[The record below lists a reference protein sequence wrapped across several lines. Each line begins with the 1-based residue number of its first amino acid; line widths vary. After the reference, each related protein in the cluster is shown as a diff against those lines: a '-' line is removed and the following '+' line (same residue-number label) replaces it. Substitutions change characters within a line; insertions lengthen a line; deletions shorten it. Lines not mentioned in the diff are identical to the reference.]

1 MVADP
6 RDEGEFK
13 MARYIGAKCKIC
25 RREGEKLFLRGSRC
39 YTDKCSFA
47 RRGYPPGSHGKGG
60 RRKLTSYAIQ
70 LREKQKVKAIYGV
83 LERQFRKIF
92 NDATRKAGNPGANL
106 LIALE
111 RRLDNTVYQL
121 GIASSRTHAR
131 QLIRH
136 GHILVDNKVVDI
148 PSYLVKVNQEIKVV
162 DAQKKNALIKK
173 SLEERD
179 PERIVGWL
187 KFDKEK
193 VAGTVVR
200 LPKREDITLPIQENL
215 IVELYSK

>member
-1 MVADP
+1 MAVGHQ
-6 RDEGEFK
+6 DEGEYN

-25 RREGEKLFLRGSRC
+25 RRESEKLFLRGSRC
-39 YTDKCSFA
+39 YTDKCAFT

-70 LREKQKVKAIYGV
+70 LREKQKVKAIYGI

-111 RRLDNTVYQL
+111 KRLDNVIYQL
-121 GIASSRTHAR
+121 GVASSRMHAR

-136 GHILVDNKVVDI
+136 GHILVDDKKVNI
-148 PSYLVKVNQEIKVV
+148 PSYMVKVNESIKVV
-162 DAQKKNALIKK
+162 DSQKKNPQIKK

-179 PERIVGWL
+179 PEKIVNWL
-187 KFDKEK
+187 SLNKEEISGK
-193 VAGTVVR
+193 VVR
-200 LPKREDITLPIQENL
+200 LPTREDILLPIQENL

>member
-1 MVADP
+1 MAADHHA
-6 RDEGEFK
+6 EGEFR
-13 MARYIGAKCKIC
+13 MARFIGAKCKIC

-39 YTDKCSFA
+39 YTDKCAFT
-47 RRGYPPGSHGKGG
+47 RRGYPPGSHGKVG

-70 LREKQKVKAIYGV
+70 LREKQKVKAIYGI

-92 NDATRKAGNPGANL
+92 HDATRKAGNPGANL

-111 RRLDNTVYQL
+111 RRIDNVVYQL

-131 QLIRH
+131 QLVRH
-136 GHILVDNKVVDI
+136 GHILIDDKKVDI
-148 PSYLVKVNQEIKVV
+148 PSYMVKVNQVV
-162 DAQKKNALIKK
+162 KLVDGKKKNPLIKK

-179 PERIVGWL
+179 PEKVGGWL
-187 KFDKEK
+187 KFDPEK
-193 VAGTVVR
+193 ISGTVVR